1 MNCDT
6 QVCAI
11 DQLQTSEE
19 RETQKGST
27 MGEVIILAPG
37 LNNGT
42 KINHAFDKKLQRPL
56 CWMVLFPRKPYLTL
70 RSRKMF
76 CDKNV
81 FSCANGMALGTLM
94 SVGQS
99 VHHFGPHWNISTT
112 IGWIAITFVQT
123 VTVPSG
129 SIVTTLVTF
138 HLVPSL
144 DTNFNLSN
152 TLVYNQTPAK
162 LCLVLMQMLVC

>member
-56 CWMVLFPRKPYLTL
+56 C
-70 RSRKMF
+70 
-76 CDKNV
+76 
-81 FSCANGMALGTLM
+81 
-94 SVGQS
+94 
-99 VHHFGPHWNISTT
+99 
-112 IGWIAITFVQT
+112 
-123 VTVPSG
+123 
-129 SIVTTLVTF
+129 
-138 HLVPSL
+138 
-144 DTNFNLSN
+144 
-152 TLVYNQTPAK
+152 
-162 LCLVLMQMLVC
+162 